1 MPGHGDGG
9 DHEGTEPKSAVSVM
23 KLPALLDQQAIATLS
38 AGGLL
43 IAISFLTNYGH
54 GAFFHFSA
62 LPLDEQIGVSLH
74 TAALAALFGDA
85 ELASRL
91 RDRARDRLVET
102 RQREIRRL
110 IATFRFELADT
121 TSSRLRLN
129 EGLAALLEELQVVT
143 ASRQENA

>member
-9 DHEGTEPKSAVSVM
+9 EHEGTEPESAVSVM
-23 KLPALLDQQAIATLS
+23 KLPTLLDQQAIATLS

-43 IAISFLTNYGH
+43 IAISFLTNYGY

-110 IATFRFELADT
+110 IATIRFELADT
-121 TSSRLRLN
+121 PSSRLQLN
-129 EGLAALLEELQVVT
+129 AAL
-143 ASRQENA
+143 A

>member
-1 MPGHGDGG
+1 MPPTSDRGEHQA
-9 DHEGTEPKSAVSVM
+9 TEPESPVSVM
-23 KLPALLDQQAIATLS
+23 KPPTLLDQKAIATLS

-43 IAISFLTNYGH
+43 ITISFLTNYGH
-54 GAFFHFSA
+54 GALFHVSA
-62 LPLDEQIGVSLH
+62 LQLDEQIGVSLH

-110 IATFRFELADT
+110 IATIRFELADT
-121 TSSRLRLN
+121 PSSRLQLN
-129 EGLAALLEELQVVT
+129 AAL
-143 ASRQENA
+143 A

>member
-1 MPGHGDGG
+1 MPGRRDGAE
-9 DHEGTEPKSAVSVM
+9 HEGTEPKSAVSVM
-23 KLPALLDQQAIATLS
+23 KLPTLLDQQATATLS

-110 IATFRFELADT
+110 IATIRFELADT
-121 TSSRLRLN
+121 PSSRLQLN
-129 EGLAALLEELQVVT
+129 AAL
-143 ASRQENA
+143 A

>member
-1 MPGHGDGG
+1 MDSP
-9 DHEGTEPKSAVSVM
+9 PV
-23 KLPALLDQQAIATLS
+23 LDRQAAATLI

-43 IAISFLTNYGH
+43 LAISFFTNYGH
-54 GAFFHFSA
+54 GALLHIRA
-62 LPLDEQIGVSLH
+62 AALDEQIGVSLH

-110 IATFRFELADT
+110 IATIRFELSDT
-121 TSSRLRLN
+121 PSSRLRLN
-129 EGLAALLEELQVVT
+129 EELAALLEELQVVN
-143 ASRQENA
+143 ASSREND

>member
-1 MPGHGDGG
+1 MPPTGESGEHQ
-9 DHEGTEPKSAVSVM
+9 ETEPESPVSVM
-23 KLPALLDQQAIATLS
+23 KPPTLLDQKAIATLS

-43 IAISFLTNYGH
+43 IPISFLTNYGH
-54 GAFFHFSA
+54 GALFHVSA
-62 LPLDEQIGVSLH
+62 LQLDEQIGVSLH

-110 IATFRFELADT
+110 IATIRFELADT

-129 EGLAALLEELQVVT
+129 EELAALLEELQVVN
-143 ASRQENA
+143 ASSKENA

>member
-1 MPGHGDGG
+1 
-9 DHEGTEPKSAVSVM
+9 M
-23 KLPALLDQQAIATLS
+23 KPPTLLDQKAIATLS

-54 GAFFHFSA
+54 GALFHVSA
-62 LPLDEQIGVSLH
+62 LQLDEQIGVSLH

-110 IATFRFELADT
+110 IATIRFELADT
-121 TSSRLRLN
+121 PSSRLQLN
-129 EGLAALLEELQVVT
+129 AELA
-143 ASRQENA
+143 